1 MTWHKNTLL
10 KYKKEITQSAVAS
23 LALSLFLLVYIWQ
36 LGNTFIWQ
44 PISPI
49 EQPNIFARI
58 FYSALAFILPGAFL
72 YEVGYYKIL
81 HDVIVKGFGLWGL
94 YNLIKAVTWIAL
106 MALMYFVFGLT
117 VDVLNALA
125 SFFYNIFNFILYL
138 FPTLG
143 VFLLLT
149 ILISYIYGRAKGA
162 PVVLDFDLK

>member
-1 MTWHKNTLL
+1 MFWHKNTLL
-10 KYKKEITQSAVAS
+10 KYKKEITQSA
-23 LALSLFLLVYIWQ
+23 ALSFVSALVFAVYLWH
-36 LGNTFIWQ
+36 LGNTFAWQ
-44 PISPI
+44 SISPI

-117 VDVLNALA
+117 VDVLNTLA

-138 FPTLG
+138 SPTLG
-143 VFLLLT
+143 LFIFLT
-149 ILISYIYGRAKGA
+149 ILISYIYSRAKVA
-162 PVVLDFDLK
+162 PVILDLDPK